1 MNLKFSKK
9 IVDRYPEDITLS
21 HYGGDYFFYHREVYL
36 DGEIVGKIFESSSG
50 FNYCMLSGRHTP
62 TKFGITIDSIYY
74 PLEVS
79 TTIPDSLTIHE
90 FLNLIEK

>member
-1 MNLKFSKK
+1 M
-9 IVDRYPEDITLS
+9 I
-21 HYGGDYFFYHREVYL
+21 
-36 DGEIVGKIFESSSG
+36 
-50 FNYCMLSGRHTP
+50 SGRHTP

-79 TTIPDSLTIHE
+79 TATPDSLTIHE